1 MRAEGLS
8 SRPLKHFLVSRP
20 AKFRSANV
28 EAAATVQSMALE
40 HDVRHVLVD
49 LPRGF
54 EALLR
59 QCSSPR
65 GALDSAVRMG
75 LLRWSESV
83 VRAYEPIVSCAYRLA
98 REGVKVV
105 CYLEAEELERERGL
119 AARIAQLV
127 LRASI
132 KRVDD
137 RDLEDWLQALDE
149 YGSGGRRLADRV
161 VDLLRAIE
169 GSTAIILTGLEGLW
183 LAREM
188 RGKGFEVAVR
198 VVGTPYLRSPLEV
211 MIIKRSRG
219 ELTADELRGLISEYV
234 DYVRNY
240 VLKYEDLEEAH
251 KKWALERAPWL
262 RELLPFE
269 GLSEE
274 SYGLNL

>member
-1 MRAEGLS
+1 L
-8 SRPLKHFLVSRP
+8 RPSKHFLVSRP

-28 EAAATVQSMALE
+28 EAVATVQSIALK
-40 HDVRHVLVD
+40 HDVRQVLVD

-59 QCSSPR
+59 QCPSPR
-65 GALDSAVRMG
+65 SALDSAVRVG
-75 LLRWSESV
+75 LLRWPESI

-98 REGVKVV
+98 REGVKVM
-105 CYLEAEELERERGL
+105 CYLEAKELEREREV
-119 AARIAQLV
+119 AARVAQLV

-137 RDLEDWLQALDE
+137 RDLQDWLQALDE
-149 YGSGGRRLADRV
+149 YRGGAWLMVDRV
-161 VDLLRAIE
+161 VDMLRAIE

-183 LAREM
+183 LAKEM
-188 RGKGFEVAVR
+188 RSRGLEVAVR

-219 ELTADELRGLISEYV
+219 ELAADELRELIGDYV

-251 KKWALERAPWL
+251 KKWALEKAPWL

>member
-1 MRAEGLS
+1 MCVQGLS
-8 SRPLKHFLVSRP
+8 SRSSKHFLVSRP

-28 EAAATVQSMALE
+28 KAATTVQSIVLE

-59 QCSSPR
+59 QCPSPR
-65 GALDSAVRMG
+65 NALDSAVKVG
-75 LLRWSESV
+75 LLRWPESV
-83 VRAYEPIVSCAYRLA
+83 VRACEPIVSCAYRLA

-105 CYLEAEELERERGL
+105 CYLEAEELEREREL
-119 AARIAQLV
+119 AGRVAQLV

-132 KRVDD
+132 KKVDD

-149 YGSGGRRLADRV
+149 YGGGAWLSVDRV
-161 VDLLRAIE
+161 VDMLRAIE

-183 LAREM
+183 LAKEM
-188 RGKGFEVAVR
+188 RSRGLEVAVK

-219 ELTADELRGLISEYV
+219 ELTVDELRELISDYV

-240 VLKYEDLEEAH
+240 VLRHEDLEKAH

-262 RELLPFE
+262 KDLLSLE
-269 GLSEE
+269 ELSEE
-274 SYGLNL
+274 PA

>member
-1 MRAEGLS
+1 MRPS
-8 SRPLKHFLVSRP
+8 KHFLVSRP

-28 EAAATVQSMALE
+28 EAAAMVRSIALK

-59 QCSSPR
+59 QCPSPR
-65 GALDSAVRMG
+65 SALDSAVRVG
-75 LLRWSESV
+75 LLRWPESI

-98 REGVKVV
+98 GEGVKVM

-119 AARIAQLV
+119 AARVAQLV

-137 RDLEDWLQALDE
+137 RDLRDWLQVLDE
-149 YGSGGRRLADRV
+149 YGSGGQRLVDRV
-161 VDLLRAIE
+161 VSLFRAIE
-169 GSTAIILTGLEGLW
+169 DSTAIILTGLEGLW

-188 RGKGFEVAVR
+188 RSKGFDVAVR

-211 MIIKRSRG
+211 MVIKRSRG
-219 ELTADELRGLISEYV
+219 ELTADELRKLIGDYV
-234 DYVRNY
+234 NYVRNY
-240 VLKYEDLEEAH
+240 VLKYEGLEEAH
-251 KKWALERAPWL
+251 KRWALERAPWL
-262 RELLPFE
+262 ENLSTFK
-269 GLSEE
+269 GLSGELT
-274 SYGLNL
+274 YRGPCFD